1 MATRSSADYDTITL
15 RTIRAM
21 EPPPPFTVLTADG
34 AGGTYWSTISSPM
47 AYVSGFTRLSLPS
60 RQYIADAS
68 YNSMT
73 FLAGTGVQFMPTG
86 INQTQLKGNIFS
98 EIKVPGLR
106 TISSGQNA
114 IAFSTLYLSSL
125 GNTLFTT
132 NTSTNTLT
140 YEIRYPFFKTSN
152 ANLPLNDA
160 ISTITFIGSNS
171 MILSTNTQQVG
182 NFTIGI
188 GISSFT
194 SSGIGNI
201 GETASTVTGAFAST
215 LLSSCVSFAN
225 YSTGIRSLSTFL
237 GSNTSSFYASTSQ
250 ISTSINRD
258 ISTFSTVASKFYEN
272 IYGSVSTL
280 STQLYNQMEPFT
292 IASTNSIFGQ
302 NFYIT
307 SNQTTVKNFVSILQ
321 DMSNEMTS
329 QIMASYLIRITGSN
343 LVSTT
348 INVDSTIK
356 GTPSF
361 ISTNLGVQTST
372 FSTLMTST
380 FKNFTISTNNFIDIL
395 SSPQYTLYSSIQTA
409 KGTSYDTLLSTCELS
424 LSSFAKYLTSCSRV
438 FLDYSPCYSFNSINS
453 PNTSTNAYQVSSFLS
468 YDNNT
473 VPNAAFTDFMNPK
486 DIYNRTM
493 RFEISTGY
501 LFSNNTKPYIL
512 RHFHS
517 SIMFVDESKAR
528 INVFNPLGGSVL
540 PSRYTT
546 DCDLNLYTTAAW
558 TNYMPPTNALT
569 VFIHNAQNFAV

>member
-34 AGGTYWSTISSPM
+34 VGGTYWSTISSPM
-47 AYVSGFTRLSLPS
+47 AYVSGFTIFSLPS

-73 FLAGTGVQFMPTG
+73 FLAGTGVQFIPTG
-86 INQTQLKGNIFS
+86 VNQTQLKGDMFS
-98 EIKVPGLR
+98 EIKVPGLS
-106 TISSGQNA
+106 TISAGQNA
-114 IAFSTLYLSSL
+114 IAFSTLRLSSL

-160 ISTITFIGSNS
+160 ISTINFIGSNS
-171 MILSTNTQQVG
+171 MILSTNNQQLG

-201 GETASTVTGAFAST
+201 RETASTVTGAFAST
-215 LLSSCVSFAN
+215 LLSSCVTFAN
-225 YSTGIRSLSTFL
+225 YSTGMRSLSTFL

-250 ISTSINRD
+250 ISTSINRN

-280 STQLYNQMEPFT
+280 STQLYNQMEPET

-302 NFYIT
+302 TFYIT
-307 SNQTTVKNFVSILQ
+307 SKQTTVKNFVYILQ
-321 DMSNEMTS
+321 DMSNYMSS

-348 INVDSTIK
+348 VNVGSTIL
-356 GTPSF
+356 GSRSY
-361 ISTNLGVQTST
+361 ISTNLGIQTST

-380 FKNFTISTNNFIDIL
+380 FKNFIMSTNIYIDIL
-395 SSPQYTLYSSIQTA
+395 STPQYTLYSSIQTA

-424 LSSFAKYLTSCSRV
+424 LSSFTKYLTSSSRI
-438 FLDYSPCYSFNSINS
+438 FLDYSPCYSFNTINS
-453 PNTSTNAYQVSSFLS
+453 PNTSTNAYQVSTFLC
-468 YDNNT
+468 YDNYL
-473 VPNAAFTDFMNPK
+473 VPNAAFTDFMNPT
-486 DIYNRTM
+486 DVYNRTM

-501 LFSNNTKPYIL
+501 LFSHSTKPYIL

-517 SIMFVDESKAR
+517 SIMYVDNSKAR

-546 DCDLNLYTTAAW
+546 DCDLNLYTTTMW
-558 TNYMPPTNALT
+558 TNYTPPTNAISLL
-569 VFIHNAQNFAV
+569 IHNAQNWPV

>member
-34 AGGTYWSTISSPM
+34 AGGTYWSTISSI
-47 AYVSGFTRLSLPS
+47 YLNGFSILSLPS

-73 FLAGTGVQFMPTG
+73 FLEGTGVQFMPTG

-98 EIKVPGLR
+98 EIKVPGLS

-114 IAFSTLYLSSL
+114 IAFSTLRLSAL

-160 ISTITFIGSNS
+160 ISTIHFIGSNS
-171 MILSTNTQQVG
+171 MILSTNNQQIG
-182 NFTIGI
+182 NFTIGV

-215 LLSSCVSFAN
+215 LLSSCVTFAN

-280 STQLYNQMEPFT
+280 STQLYNQMEPDT

-302 NFYIT
+302 SFYIT

-321 DMSNEMTS
+321 DMSNDMSS
-329 QIMASYLIRITGSN
+329 QIMASYLIRITTSN

-348 INVDSTIK
+348 VNVGSTIL
-356 GTPSF
+356 GAPSY
-361 ISTNLGVQTST
+361 ISTNLGIQTST

-380 FKNFTISTNNFIDIL
+380 FKNFTMSTHIYIDIL
-395 SSPQYTLYSSIQTA
+395 STPQYTLYSSIQTA

-424 LSSFAKYLTSCSRV
+424 LSCFTKYLTSSSRV
-438 FLDYSPCYSFNSINS
+438 FLDYSPCYSFNTLNS
-453 PNTSTNAYQVSSFLS
+453 PNTSTNAYLVSTFLC
-468 YDNNT
+468 YDNYT
-473 VPNAAFTDFMNPK
+473 VPNAAFTDYMNPTQV
-486 DIYNRTM
+486 YNRTM

-501 LFSNNTKPYIL
+501 LFSYNTKSYIL
-512 RHFHS
+512 KHFHS
-517 SIMFVDESKAR
+517 SIMYVDNSKAR
-528 INVFNPLGGSVL
+528 INVFNPLGGSVV

-546 DCDLNLYTTAAW
+546 DCDLNLYTTTTW
-558 TNYMPPTNALT
+558 TNYTPPTNAINL
-569 VFIHNAQNFAV
+569 FIHNAQI

>member
-34 AGGTYWSTISSPM
+34 VGGTYWSTISSPM
-47 AYVSGFTRLSLPS
+47 AYVSGFTIFSLPS

-73 FLAGTGVQFMPTG
+73 FLAGTGVQFIPTG
-86 INQTQLKGNIFS
+86 VNQTQLKGNLFS
-98 EIKVPGLR
+98 EIKVPGLS

-114 IAFSTLYLSSL
+114 IAFSTLRLSSL
-125 GNTLFTT
+125 GNTVFTT

-171 MILSTNTQQVG
+171 MILSTNNQQVG

-194 SSGIGNI
+194 STGLGSI
-201 GETASTVTGAFAST
+201 GETASTITGIFAST
-215 LLSSCVSFAN
+215 LLSSCVTFAN
-225 YSTGIRSLSTFL
+225 YSTGIISLSTFL

-250 ISTSINRD
+250 ISTSISRD

-280 STQLYNQMEPFT
+280 STQLYNQMEPET
-292 IASTNSIFGQ
+292 IASTNSIFDQ
-302 NFYIT
+302 SFYIT
-307 SNQTTVKNFVSILQ
+307 SNQTIVKNFVSILQ
-321 DMSNEMTS
+321 DMSNYMKS
-329 QIMASYLIRITGSN
+329 QIMPSYLIRITGSN

-348 INVDSTIK
+348 VNVGSTIL
-356 GTPSF
+356 GSRSY
-361 ISTNLGVQTST
+361 ISTNLGIETST

-380 FKNFTISTNNFIDIL
+380 FKNFTMSTHIYIDIL
-395 SSPQYTLYSSIQTA
+395 SSPKYTLYSSIQTA

-424 LSSFAKYLTSCSRV
+424 LSSFTKYLTSSSRV
-438 FLDYSPCYSFNSINS
+438 FLDYSPCYSFNTINN
-453 PNTSTNAYQVSSFLS
+453 PNTSTNAYQVSTFLC
-468 YDNNT
+468 YDNYL
-473 VPNAAFTDFMNPK
+473 VPNAAFTDFMNPT
-486 DIYNRTM
+486 DVYNRTM

-501 LFSNNTKPYIL
+501 LFSHSTKPYIL

-517 SIMFVDESKAR
+517 SIMYVDNSKAR

-546 DCDLNLYTTAAW
+546 DCDLNLYTTTMW
-558 TNYMPPTNALT
+558 TNYTPPTNAISLL
-569 VFIHNAQNFAV
+569 IHNAQNWPV

>member
-1 MATRSSADYDTITL
+1 MATRSSADYDVITL

-73 FLAGTGVQFMPTG
+73 FLTGTGVQFVLDG
-86 INQTQLKGNIFS
+86 INGTQLNGNLFS

-114 IAFSTLYLSSL
+114 IAFSTLSLSSL
-125 GNTLFTT
+125 VDTLFTT

-152 ANLPLNDA
+152 ANLPLNDT

-194 SSGIGNI
+194 STGLGNI

-215 LLSSCVSFAN
+215 LLSSCVTFAN

-237 GSNTSSFYASTSQ
+237 GSNSSSFYASTSQ

-395 SSPQYTLYSSIQTA
+395 MLRSI
-409 KGTSYDTLLSTCELS
+409 L
-424 LSSFAKYLTSCSRV
+424 CS
-438 FLDYSPCYSFNSINS
+438 N
-453 PNTSTNAYQVSSFLS
+453 SFL
-468 YDNNT
+468 
-473 VPNAAFTDFMNPK
+473 VMFLWFMIPK
-486 DIYNRTM
+486 ENLNYVDIDD
-493 RFEISTGY
+493 
-501 LFSNNTKPYIL
+501 LL
-512 RHFHS
+512 R
-517 SIMFVDESKAR
+517 
-528 INVFNPLGGSVL
+528 
-540 PSRYTT
+540 
-546 DCDLNLYTTAAW
+546 DLEK
-558 TNYMPPTNALT
+558 
-569 VFIHNAQNFAV
+569 VVHED